1 MRSSRWARA
10 PQVDKLRMF
19 FNHPGFI
26 QALGDRVQAALS
38 QIPEERRAA
47 CPLVFTAHSIP
58 VGMARNCRYVEQLT
72 ESCRL
77 ISEQVGRASWS
88 LVYQSRSGPPSQPWL
103 EPDICDHLTQLSQ
116 QPGVRD
122 VVVVPVG
129 FTSDHLEVKY
139 DLDTEAYAR
148 CQQLGLNMVRA
159 GTAGTHPQFVGM
171 IRELI
176 LERLTEHPQRRA
188 LGALG
193 PSHDVCP
200 TDCCLWTPSAPRPG

>member
-1 MRSSRWARA
+1 
-10 PQVDKLRMF
+10 MF
-19 FNHPGFI
+19 YNHPGFI
-26 QALGDRVQAALS
+26 QSLTDRVQAALA
-38 QIPEERRAA
+38 QVPPERRAA

-58 VGMARNCRYVEQLT
+58 VGMAGNCRYVEQLQ

-77 ISEQVGRASWS
+77 IGEQVGRTNWS

-103 EPDICDHLTQLSQ
+103 EPDICDHLVQLSR

-129 FTSDHLEVKY
+129 FVSDHLEVKY
-139 DLDTEAYAR
+139 DLDTEAAAR
-148 CQQLGLNMVRA
+148 CEQLGLNLVRA
-159 GTAGTHPQFVGM
+159 GTAGTHPLFVGM

-176 LERLTEHPQRRA
+176 LERMSDHPERRA
-188 LGALG
+188 LGQLG

-200 TDCCLWTPSAPRPG
+200 ADCCLWTPSAPRPPATIG